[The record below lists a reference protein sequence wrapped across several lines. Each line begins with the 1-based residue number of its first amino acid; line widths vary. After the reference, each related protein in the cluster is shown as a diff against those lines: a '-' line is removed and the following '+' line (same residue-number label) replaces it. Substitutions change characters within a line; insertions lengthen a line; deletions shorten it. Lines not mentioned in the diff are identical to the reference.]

1 MSAASRAWDAML
13 LKTHVKLDLITGLE
27 VLAMPEK
34 EQRGGLCFVGSK
46 RYSKRNNKYL
56 AGYDPNQPSN
66 FSLYEDTNNLYAW
79 AMMQLLPYEDLTF
92 NKGHLTERDLE
103 YTR

>member
-1 MSAASRAWDAML
+1 ML

>member
-1 MSAASRAWDAML
+1 ML

-27 VLAMPEK
+27 VRAMPEK

-79 AMMQLLPYEDLTF
+79 AMMQLLPY
-92 NKGHLTERDLE
+92 
-103 YTR
+103 

>member
-46 RYSKRNNKYL
+46 RYSKASQIYLPAYVPNKPTNNI
-56 AGYDPNQPSN
+56 
-66 FSLYEDTNNLYAW
+66 LYADANNLYTW
-79 AMMQLLPYEDLTF
+79 VRMQLLPI
-92 NKGHLTERDLE
+92 
-103 YTR
+103 